1 MQPGRS
7 LNSWSLLY
15 FADPV
20 LRFLL
25 SNIQDPKISS
35 ITALAISSICMSCYS
50 QMTKYFDV
58 LAQVKNILK
67 KRIFYSVLVQVK
79 QQVNVRCFLFSRP
92 FRISFGLVALTLT
105 RFCILKKKESEDSRE
120 GKKKDDENKT
130 KQPPSI
136 VCRLVYFPW
145 THDVTRKSCF
155 LNPSLRS
162 FPLSYPFFPL
172 LLYV

>member
-105 RFCILKKKESEDSRE
+105 RFCILKKKESGDSRE
-120 GKKKDDENKT
+120 GKKKKMMKT
-130 KQPPSI
+130 KPNNH
-136 VCRLVYFPW
+136 R
-145 THDVTRKSCF
+145 R
-155 LNPSLRS
+155 
-162 FPLSYPFFPL
+162 
-172 LLYV
+172 LYVDWSIFLELVTWLESHVF